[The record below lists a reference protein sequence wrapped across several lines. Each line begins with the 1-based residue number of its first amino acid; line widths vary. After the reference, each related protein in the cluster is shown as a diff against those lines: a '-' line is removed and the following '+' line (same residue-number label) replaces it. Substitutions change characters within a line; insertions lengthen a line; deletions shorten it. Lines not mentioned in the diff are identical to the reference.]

1 MMKTKWWI
9 KTKIKMMMGMGME
22 KMSMEMGMKLILKW
36 MTKMSQ
42 DKVGRWKS
50 GQKTFNMTKMK
61 TMMIQIMIFRL
72 FRGQY
77 PIQGT

>member
-1 MMKTKWWI
+1 MKTKWWI

-61 TMMIQIMIFRL
+61 TMMI
-72 FRGQY
+72 
-77 PIQGT
+77 